1 MATTI
6 VFGKDRKGNY
16 QLLEQYGKVL
26 SYVVKEINEQVLQ
39 RATISSTRIR
49 KAILQHDLTAAKA
62 LLGYDYFE
70 GTVIKGDQ
78 LGRTIGYP
86 TANIQLNQHDK
97 LVPGDGVYAVTVVLQ
112 ESSNVS
118 ETLTTHSSLL
128 TGMMYI
134 GSRPVVN
141 GKRRVIEVNI
151 FNFTEDI
158 YNNNIQVTV
167 KKFIRGDMH
176 FDGLEALKN
185 QLVKLDEKTTKEAL
199 KK

>member
-1 MATTI
+1 
-6 VFGKDRKGNY
+6 
-16 QLLEQYGKVL
+16 
-26 SYVVKEINEQVLQ
+26 
-39 RATISSTRIR
+39 
-49 KAILQHDLTAAKA
+49 
-62 LLGYDYFE
+62 
-70 GTVIKGDQ
+70 
-78 LGRTIGYP
+78 
-86 TANIQLNQHDK
+86 
-97 LVPGDGVYAVTVVLQ
+97 VPGDGVYAVTVVLQ
-112 ESSNVS
+112 ESSNIS

-151 FNFTEDI
+151 FNFNEDI
-158 YNNNIQVTV
+158 YSHNIQVTV

-185 QLVKLDEKTTKEAL
+185 QLAIDEKTTKEAL